1 MNKDILSELLEQ
13 ETELQLSHFNHDTA
27 WELGC
32 SLKSA
37 AEERS
42 AAVLIEVYAFEQV
55 LFSYAMEGSSKDKQD
70 WAKRKRQSVLRFGHS
85 SHYLGHYNAS
95 KQRDFESQPHI
106 DANEYCAH
114 GGAFPIRIKGS
125 GLVGVVTVSGL
136 PSEEDH
142 NMVISA
148 LRKHIKES
156 SS

>member
-1 MNKDILSELLEQ
+1 MSKDILSELLEQ
-13 ETELQLSHFNHDTA
+13 EAELQFNQFNHGTA

-42 AAVLIEVYAFEQV
+42 AAVTIEVYAFEQV
-55 LFSYAMEGSSKDKQD
+55 LFSYAMAGTSKDNQD
-70 WAKRKRQSVLRFGHS
+70 WARRKRQSVLRFGHS

-125 GLVGVVTVSGL
+125 GLVGVITVSGL

-142 NMVISA
+142 NMVVSA
-148 LRKHIKES
+148 LRKHIGDLS
-156 SS
+156 